1 MQGALPS
8 TLAIVYVKHI
18 AASASKKH
26 VKPSRFT
33 FQCAEGVPEAHQL
46 FYLCAPEYPRIL
58 NVRFQIRRY
67 TKNQL

>member
-33 FQCAEGVPEAHQL
+33 FQRAEGVPEAHQL